1 MSDFYRKTLK
11 EKGLKVTP
19 QRVAIFEAIT
29 HLKNHPTAE
38 NIIAYIK
45 KNHPNISVGT
55 VYKVLDSFVENK
67 LLSKVKTEKDIK
79 RYDSVLTNHHHLY
92 CTETDRIEDYEDDQ
106 LNELIEN
113 YFKTHKI
120 KNFNI
125 QEVKLQIS
133 GKLNKLNYGQINRK
147 MPLSSRGKHR
157 NK

>member
-1 MSDFYRKTLK
+1 M
-11 EKGLKVTP
+11 
-19 QRVAIFEAIT
+19 
-29 HLKNHPTAE
+29 
-38 NIIAYIK
+38 
-45 KNHPNISVGT
+45 
-55 VYKVLDSFVENK
+55 
-67 LLSKVKTEKDIK
+67 

-133 GKLNKLNYGQINRK
+133 GKFNN
-147 MPLSSRGKHR
+147 
-157 NK
+157 